1 MAKSTKKKILSF
13 LNLLI
18 LFALFCCLS
27 GCGNKEDVI
36 TPTTGTGAQIASF
49 AGSPTFLLEAGNSSI
64 LTAQVTDSSGTAVRD
79 KIVTFK
85 IVTNNTGG
93 TLKSVDSETGT
104 TVTGKTDANGK
115 ATAIYT
121 AGSNLSTSSIDDTLS
136 ATCGATELLVI
147 TRSSS
152 SVETYN
158 ISLKSPS
165 AGALN
170 AGQSTIITATVTDKL
185 GVPVSGQEVTFSFYL
200 NESGATL
207 KTVGTGITD
216 GSGIA
221 TAIYTAGA
229 AMPDIQVYDDIKA
242 SITAGY
248 GSSEYFSMTRLTST
262 ATATGL
268 YMGLTADTYFLNAG
282 QSTIITAT
290 VKDSSGTVALGKNV
304 TFGFVT
310 NNSGASLSAVNG
322 TTDASGRATA
332 VYTAGAGSSGN
343 VQDIVKASVTDGTYS
358 TTEAAIITRK
368 TSSTGGSTGVRLTV
382 EAKPTSLVAGAM
394 SVIVAQVN
402 KADGT
407 AAPGLAVTFGF
418 VTNNSGAPAL
428 IVVNGTTD
436 ASGTATAIYTAGN
449 KSPSLSI
456 QDVVSATVTGST
468 GAVIITR
475 SKGGGTGSS
484 LSMSLT
490 PTPRTV
496 YAGQQSIVIATVL
509 NVDAKPATGQT
520 VTFSFAGGATNGT
533 SGAYISTINSG
544 LTNSSGEAWAV
555 YTGGSLN
562 GSYDLID
569 IVQASVSGT
578 VALTTITRS
587 KADYT
592 SGGYSII
599 SFGGIPATG
608 PGTGKRFSDTGAA
621 NCQLKAT
628 VASTDIL
635 NPGVAGIPV
644 TFAIFRG
651 PGTLPTVTTILTD
664 TNGEAWIF
672 FDLPVPGA
680 GTETI
685 VRATVPLVP
694 PQTKG
699 GDAVSVIY
707 W

>member
-1 MAKSTKKKILSF
+1 
-13 LNLLI
+13 
-18 LFALFCCLS
+18 
-27 GCGNKEDVI
+27 
-36 TPTTGTGAQIASF
+36 
-49 AGSPTFLLEAGNSSI
+49 
-64 LTAQVTDSSGTAVRD
+64 
-79 KIVTFK
+79 
-85 IVTNNTGG
+85 
-93 TLKSVDSETGT
+93 
-104 TVTGKTDANGK
+104 
-115 ATAIYT
+115 
-121 AGSNLSTSSIDDTLS
+121 
-136 ATCGATELLVI
+136 
-147 TRSSS
+147 
-152 SVETYN
+152 
-158 ISLKSPS
+158 
-165 AGALN
+165 
-170 AGQSTIITATVTDKL
+170 
-185 GVPVSGQEVTFSFYL
+185 
-200 NESGATL
+200 
-207 KTVGTGITD
+207 
-216 GSGIA
+216 
-221 TAIYTAGA
+221 
-229 AMPDIQVYDDIKA
+229 
-242 SITAGY
+242 
-248 GSSEYFSMTRLTST
+248 
-262 ATATGL
+262 
-268 YMGLTADTYFLNAG
+268 
-282 QSTIITAT
+282 
-290 VKDSSGTVALGKNV
+290 
-304 TFGFVT
+304 
-310 NNSGASLSAVNG
+310 
-322 TTDASGRATA
+322 
-332 VYTAGAGSSGN
+332 
-343 VQDIVKASVTDGTYS
+343 
-358 TTEAAIITRK
+358 
-368 TSSTGGSTGVRLTV
+368 
-382 EAKPTSLVAGAM
+382 
-394 SVIVAQVN
+394 
-402 KADGT
+402 
-407 AAPGLAVTFGF
+407 
-418 VTNNSGAPAL
+418 L